1 MKEKILFP
9 ESQKISLSQGADLYC
24 LNTDE
29 YKRSRLDIFFTFP
42 ADKYKSPLMRLLL
55 SVLFRGS
62 KNFPTLTHMNKHL
75 DSMYDSTVY
84 WKDYHLG
91 ANHTYRIS
99 CTTLDKKYLPKKD
112 AHLDLLGETLKVIG
126 DVLLDP
132 LYDNDGLLL
141 QKFFESE
148 REFAI
153 DNINANLNS
162 PKAYASLRCQQMLFG
177 DAPAGYSISGT
188 EELLR
193 SYTRDEL
200 TTIREY
206 FLKCSTITAYYV
218 GTESGEEIS
227 KKLKPIFDRIGDRTP
242 LAITPKYALPP
253 QKYSEA
259 EEEFNLTQGRLNIG
273 LTCGSIIGDN
283 DSAAMSLYNEIL
295 GGSST
300 SKLFMNVRE
309 RKSLCYSCYS
319 GINSGAGVMVISCG
333 IKPENKDVALCE
345 IKNQIEQMRL
355 GNISDEEMTSAKKGL
370 INSLNQMPDTAAS
383 LVAASFKYK
392 LLANVDVSVE
402 DRKAQIMSVTKEEI
416 IAFAKKVT
424 LCSVFFLTANQYY
437 ANTDSEDCD
446 YE

>member
-1 MKEKILFP
+1 MEKKILFP
-9 ESQKISLSQGADLYC
+9 ESQKISLSQGAELYC

-75 DSMYDSTVY
+75 DSMYDSTIY

-99 CTTLDKKYLPKKD
+99 CTTLDKKYLPQKD
-112 AHLDLLGETLKVIG
+112 AYLDLLTETLKVIE
-126 DVLLDP
+126 DVLLNP
-132 LYDNDGLLL
+132 LYDHDGLLSE
-141 QKFFESE
+141 KFFESE

-177 DAPAGYSISGT
+177 DDPVGYSLSGT

-193 SYTRDEL
+193 SYTRAEL
-200 TTIREY
+200 TAIREY
-206 FLKCSTITAYYV
+206 FLKCSNITAYYV

-227 KKLKPIFDRIGDRTP
+227 KKLRLIFDRIGERAP
-242 LAITPKYALPP
+242 VGIIPKYALPT
-253 QKYSEA
+253 QEYSEA
-259 EEEFNLTQGRLNIG
+259 EEEFDLTQGRLQIG
-273 LTCGSIIGDN
+273 LTCGSTIGDS

-319 GINSGAGVMVISCG
+319 GINSDAGVMVISCG
-333 IKPENKDVALCE
+333 TKPENKDVALDE

-355 GNISDEEMTSAKKGL
+355 GNVSDEEIASAKKGL

-392 LLANVDVSVE
+392 LLANIDVSIE
-402 DRKAQIMSVTKEEI
+402 DRKEQINSITKENI
-416 IAFAKKVT
+416 VTFAEKVT
-424 LCSVFFLTANQYY
+424 LCSVFFLTNSQDCE
-437 ANTDSEDCD
+437 NTESEGCED
-446 YE
+446 E